1 MDRLRKKK
9 AFICDMD
16 GVIYHGNLLL
26 PGVKEFL
33 AWLEGNRKQYIFLTN
48 SSERTPREL
57 QQKLKRLGLE
67 VGVEHF
73 YTSAL
78 ATASF

>member
-33 AWLEGNRKQYIFLTN
+33 AWLEGNHKQYIFLTN
-48 SSERTPREL
+48 SVSVPREL

-67 VGVEHF
+67 VEIEHF
-73 YTSAL
+73 YTSAWPPL
-78 ATASF
+78 PF